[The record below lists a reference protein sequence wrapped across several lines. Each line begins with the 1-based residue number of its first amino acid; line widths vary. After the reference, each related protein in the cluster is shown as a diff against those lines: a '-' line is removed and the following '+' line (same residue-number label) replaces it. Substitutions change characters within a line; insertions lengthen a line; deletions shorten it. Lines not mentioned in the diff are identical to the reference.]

1 LIILQLEGKNTR
13 SLGAEVGVRNR
24 VIGVACV
31 LGMSV
36 GCSNGGGSTGYSQT
50 DGGAD
55 TSMTCNSGA
64 TQSCACPSGQS
75 GTQTCSSIGWGA
87 CNCTLP
93 DSGYMG
99 PQVCGDGICSGTE
112 NCETCPVDCE
122 QCASCSLAPTCTNG
136 ASLPAS
142 FSPLSA
148 FDCTDTDGGS
158 PRCGVGIDAGPSI
171 QDTDC
176 LAPQLKIG
184 LADIRVILNGVG
196 GSLTMFCMV
205 GSDDGHSSEL
215 IITPE
220 QTGIADHA
228 APILLPAAQAT
239 FWGQDTGS
247 PKLSQFPL
255 TLNYQCFEVDTPS
268 AWQSVL
274 GAIAGEAG
282 SLASVPGNPYGWAF
296 GAAAAGAAAAQA
308 GLAAGNGT
316 SMRLNYQQTIDPSSF
331 LELTNGKTWT
341 VEQSGNA
348 NGYNWDWALDVQS
361 WGCSAARPSSP

>member
-1 LIILQLEGKNTR
+1 
-13 SLGAEVGVRNR
+13 VRNV
-24 VIGVACV
+24 VIGIAWA
-31 LGMSV
+31 LGLAI
-36 GCSNGGGSTGYSQT
+36 GCSNGGSTTYGTPT

-55 TSMTCNSGA
+55 GNAPVCASGA
-64 TQSCACPSGQS
+64 TQSCACPDNQM

-87 CNCTLP
+87 CDCTLSDAP
-93 DSGYMG
+93 YTG

-112 NCETCPVDCE
+112 NCETCPVDCG
-122 QCASCSLAPTCTNG
+122 QCASCGLAPTCTNG

-142 FSPLSA
+142 FTPLDS
-148 FDCTDTDGGS
+148 FDCTDTDGGA
-158 PRCGVGIDAGPSI
+158 PRCGVGIDAGPPI

-196 GSLTMFCMV
+196 GSLTMFCMI
-205 GSDDGHSSEL
+205 GSDDGHTSEL
-215 IITPE
+215 IITPQ
-220 QTGIADHA
+220 QTNIPDHA
-228 APILLPAAQAT
+228 SPILIPTAEGT

-255 TLNYQCFEVDTPS
+255 TLSYQCFEVDSGS

-274 GAIAGEAG
+274 GAIAMEAG

-316 SMRLNYQQTIDPSSF
+316 TMRLDYQQTIDPSSF
-331 LELTNGKTWT
+331 LEMTNGRTWT
-341 VEQSGNA
+341 VEQSGNVG
-348 NGYNWDWALDVQS
+348 GYNWDWALDIQS
-361 WGCSAARPSSP
+361 WGCSAARASNP